1 MNKLLIRNV
10 NKRVNY
16 IIFKIKMKL
25 IIASIFG
32 RRNIMYAIKKN
43 TWKVHGEEDTYLID
57 TIYERL
63 IDEGYY
69 VHTDELPCW
78 RRLFIKY

>member
-32 RRNIMYAIKKN
+32 RRNIMYAIKRIL
-43 TWKVHGEEDTYLID
+43 G
-57 TIYERL
+57 
-63 IDEGYY
+63 
-69 VHTDELPCW
+69 
-78 RRLFIKY
+78 KYMVKKIPI